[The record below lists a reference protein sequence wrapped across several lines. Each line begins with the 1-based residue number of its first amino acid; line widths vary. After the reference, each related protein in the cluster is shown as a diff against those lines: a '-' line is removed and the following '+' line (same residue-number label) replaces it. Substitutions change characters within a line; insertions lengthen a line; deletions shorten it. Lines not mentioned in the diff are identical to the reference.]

1 MNMKTK
7 RNLNVAICKLD
18 FKWDYEIYSLLLSAH
33 KPAGVS
39 GVMVSIVAFQAVDR
53 GSIPCWRNFVVTC
66 NSHQIKQ
73 EKTLKNVRQAAAP
86 AGTSRHQQAP
96 AGVSGVMASI
106 VAFQA
111 VDRGSIPRCRNCLFA
126 FLNSRWQ
133 FRGIWK
139 KICQKWDSNPRPHL
153 WTRTL
158 LATLLA
164 KGSHPWVWRLRPL
177 GHPDNGH

>member
-1 MNMKTK
+1 MWTRK
-7 RNLNVAICKLD
+7 
-18 FKWDYEIYSLLLSAH
+18 LSATVIMEGPH
-33 KPAGVS
+33 PWVWRLRPLGHPDSGLWSSPLPFCSQTFQWRSILDVCTDFSNRDS
-39 GVMVSIVAFQAVDR
+39 GVMV
-53 GSIPCWRNFVVTC
+53 
-66 NSHQIKQ
+66 
-73 EKTLKNVRQAAAP
+73 
-86 AGTSRHQQAP
+86 
-96 AGVSGVMASI
+96 SI

>member
-1 MNMKTK
+1 MLIQRDNLIFKSFQIIMNMKTK

-111 VDRGSIPRCRNCLFA
+111 VDRGSIPRWRIFFTILIHKN
-126 FLNSRWQ
+126 
-133 FRGIWK
+133 K
-139 KICQKWDSNPRPHL
+139 KRIKCCQKWDSNPRPHL
-153 WTRTL
+153 WTRMLSPT
-158 LATLLA
+158 
-164 KGSHPWVWRLRPL
+164 
-177 GHPDNGH
+177 